1 MALNSV
7 FSAVPLLAA
16 IITHLSHSSGVAAQ
30 VLRARLCGPARPH
43 AALCVSEY
51 TEPYQRYIY
60 HDSDVVR
67 ADLDG
72 PLIPS
77 KHPARF
83 WM

>member
-1 MALNSV
+1 LLRRYYAPDY
-7 FSAVPLLAA
+7 AVLLAL
-16 IITHLSHSSGVAAQ
+16 T
-30 VLRARLCGPARPH
+30 